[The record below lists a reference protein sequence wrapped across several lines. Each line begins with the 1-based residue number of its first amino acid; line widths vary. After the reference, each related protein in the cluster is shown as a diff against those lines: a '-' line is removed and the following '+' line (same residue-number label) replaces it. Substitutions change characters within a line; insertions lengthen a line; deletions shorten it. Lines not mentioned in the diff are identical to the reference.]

1 MRTNSEIS
9 LAEVLG
15 AILSILVIWILTMLL
30 VYLAI
35 NRIIKNDFSIDA
47 DTMMIVAGI
56 GIVINIM

>member
-1 MRTNSEIS
+1 
-9 LAEVLG
+9 
-15 AILSILVIWILTMLL
+15 MLL